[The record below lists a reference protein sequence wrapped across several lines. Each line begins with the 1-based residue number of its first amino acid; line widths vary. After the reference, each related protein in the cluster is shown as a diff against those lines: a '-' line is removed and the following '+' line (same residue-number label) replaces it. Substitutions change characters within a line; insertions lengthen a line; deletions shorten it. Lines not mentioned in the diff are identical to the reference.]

1 MAEIVNGLNKIEQ
14 ITLGEAVFGNGLN
27 ERLEQIDD
35 NFQSIITSE
44 YLKGDSGTS
53 FGYAT
58 FSNKLEFVNPTQ
70 IYHITTNNEEVLDVD
85 GIKNSLTT
93 VIGKDV
99 GEFEFTFIYEIIN
112 GKKIAKSSLPFVY
125 YDPSIYGI
133 SQDLE
138 QGDCSCIVIFDGEF
152 KKLNAFP
159 TIYYNK
165 EDDKFYWKING
176 IETKLTATGP
186 KGERGL
192 AGAFNIVFVRKDEE
206 NEGGENECKYII
218 EKFLYQ
224 DPKTHG
230 YSWIVID
237 ANMPEEDKRIAEDVL
252 RPGSPC
258 IALWGE
264 GVETVNE
271 ETGENEITSI
281 IVVGPII
288 LQEEENN
295 SIYYVQVWD
304 HMSIQH
310 NMNASLLVD
319 ILNNIDPQGVLKGL
333 YVPTV
338 DKQHNYL
345 LHTDND
351 DVLNI
356 SYTDNQFNPEDDGK
370 VRIPKLLCNDI
381 DFNGVRLMAD
391 SGTGDL
397 NIISSNRAIKINNVD
412 ISYNNLCNGFLQ
424 ADDFTFVGNIN
435 LKNGPKSVTINN
447 GHIKTKDHI
456 QLGGKIPDH
465 DIDTQFKIKD
475 SKIIMEDSNINIKG
489 KGDSNV
495 DLIFTEGQA
504 RVSDSNI
511 FSINN
516 QIDIDRDTINVGSSN
531 INLTNTQINDLLSI
545 NKSNAFQVDVEST
558 KYLKL
563 KGTNTILEGTNGT
576 TIESNGD
583 VNLTTGANKTIALT
597 GGTVTLSSPCIIQNS
612 SGAKVEITPISGIL
626 INSGAA
632 GAQVVQI
639 DCNGITISGGLQ
651 GVSKTGTITWDKLL
665 TVCSEE
671 Q

>member
-14 ITLGEAVFGNGLN
+14 IALGEAVFGNGLN

-58 FSNKLEFVNPTQ
+58 FSNKLGFVNPIQ
-70 IYHITTNNEEVLDVD
+70 IYHITTNNEEELNVD

-138 QGDCSCIVIFDGEF
+138 YGDYSCIVIFDGEF

-186 KGERGL
+186 KGERGM
-192 AGAFNIVFVRKDEE
+192 AGAFNIVFIRKDQEYE
-206 NEGGENECKYII
+206 NEYII

-224 DPKTHG
+224 NPITHG
-230 YSWIVID
+230 YSWIDIN
-237 ANMPEEDKRIAEDVL
+237 ASMSEEDKHIAEDVL

-264 GVETVNE
+264 EVETING

-288 LQEEENN
+288 LHKDDING
-295 SIYYVQVWD
+295 IYHVQVWD

-310 NMNASLLVD
+310 NINASLLKD

-370 VRIPKLLCNDI
+370 VRIPKLFCNDI
-381 DFNGVRLMAD
+381 DFNGVRLKSD

-475 SKIIMEDSNINIKG
+475 SKIIMEDSNINIIG

-495 DLIFTEGQA
+495 DLGFTKGQA
-504 RVSDSNI
+504 RVSESNI
-511 FSINN
+511 ILNDDTIEANNVNIINDN
-516 QIDIDRDTINVGSSN
+516 VNITGNMDLSGCDVKLGDVGYPVTFNNNSTFINGGSPDDIDGNISIANNDMRMFIKKDIYNGIGRGSLTFEVPNWDEIHQCFYYDTPDIGGNN
-531 INLTNTQINDLLSI
+531 IQKDCRVNM
-545 NKSNAFQVDVEST
+545 V
-558 KYLKL
+558 KL
-563 KGTNTILEGTNGT
+563 
-576 TIESNGD
+576 IEVICQKLD
-583 VNLTTGANKTIALT
+583 
-597 GGTVTLSSPCIIQNS
+597 
-612 SGAKVEITPISGIL
+612 ITPKDLYI
-626 INSGAA
+626 
-632 GAQVVQI
+632 
-639 DCNGITISGGLQ
+639 
-651 GVSKTGTITWDKLL
+651 
-665 TVCSEE
+665 
-671 Q
+671 

>member
-58 FSNKLEFVNPTQ
+58 FSNKSGFVNPTQ
-70 IYHITTNNEEVLDVD
+70 IYHITTNNEEEFNVD
-85 GIKNSLTT
+85 GIKYSLKS

-99 GEFEFTFIYEIIN
+99 DEFEFTFIYEIVN

-138 QGDCSCIVIFDGEF
+138 QGDYSCIVIFDGEF

-192 AGAFNIVFVRKDEE
+192 AGAFNIVFIRKDQEYE
-206 NEGGENECKYII
+206 NKNEYII

-224 DPKTHG
+224 NPITHG
-230 YSWIVID
+230 YSWIDIN
-237 ANMPEEDKRIAEDVL
+237 ASMSEEDKHIAEDVL

-264 GVETVNE
+264 EVETVNG

-288 LQEEENN
+288 LRKDDING
-295 SIYYVQVWD
+295 IYHVQVWD

-310 NMNASLLVD
+310 NINASLLKD

-370 VRIPKLLCNDI
+370 VRIPKLFCNDI
-381 DFNGVRLMAD
+381 DFNGVRLKSD
-391 SGTGDL
+391 GGTGDL

-435 LKNGPKSVTINN
+435 LKLGPKSVTINN

-475 SKIIMEDSNINIKG
+475 SKIIMEDSNINIIG

-495 DLIFTEGQA
+495 DLGFTKGQA
-504 RVSDSNI
+504 RVSESNI
-511 FSINN
+511 ILNDDTIEANNVNIINDN
-516 QIDIDRDTINVGSSN
+516 VNITGNMDLSGCDVKLGDVGYPVTFNNNYTFINGGSPDDIDGNISIANNDMRVFIKKDIYNGIGRGSLTFEVPNWDEIHQCFYYDTPDIGGNN
-531 INLTNTQINDLLSI
+531 IQKDCRVNM
-545 NKSNAFQVDVEST
+545 V
-558 KYLKL
+558 KL
-563 KGTNTILEGTNGT
+563 
-576 TIESNGD
+576 IEVICQKLD
-583 VNLTTGANKTIALT
+583 
-597 GGTVTLSSPCIIQNS
+597 
-612 SGAKVEITPISGIL
+612 ITPKDLYI
-626 INSGAA
+626 
-632 GAQVVQI
+632 
-639 DCNGITISGGLQ
+639 
-651 GVSKTGTITWDKLL
+651 
-665 TVCSEE
+665 
-671 Q
+671 

>member
-27 ERLEQIDD
+27 ERLGQIDD

-58 FSNKLEFVNPTQ
+58 FSRKLVKDGNGNI
-70 IYHITTNNEEVLDVD
+70 IYGENNQPKYDIVEPS
-85 GIKNSLTT
+85 GIYYKNSVEFDADYVLQNIISAIDAKPEVQNEMEYTL
-93 VIGKDV
+93 
-99 GEFEFTFIYEIIN
+99 EFEFTFIYEIIN
-112 GKKIAKSSLPFVY
+112 GKKNAKSSLPFVY

-138 QGDCSCIVIFDGEF
+138 HGDYSCIVIFDGEF

-159 TIYYNK
+159 TIYYDN

-192 AGAFNIVFVRKDEE
+192 AGAFNIVFVRKDE
-206 NEGGENECKYII
+206 GEYII

-224 DPKTHG
+224 NPITHS
-230 YSWIVID
+230 YSWIDI
-237 ANMPEEDKRIAEDVL
+237 NTSMTEEDKRIAEEVL

-288 LQEEENN
+288 LHKEDINDID
-295 SIYYVQVWD
+295 IYRVQVWD
-304 HMSIQH
+304 HMSIQY
-310 NMNASLLVD
+310 NISASRLMA
-319 ILNNIDPQGVLKGL
+319 ILNNIGPQGVLKGL

-356 SYTDNQFNPEDDGK
+356 SYTDNQFNPVDDGV
-370 VRIPKLLCNDI
+370 VRIPKLFCNDI
-381 DFNGVRLMAD
+381 DFNGVRLKSD

-397 NIISSNRAIKINNVD
+397 NIISSNGAIKINNVD
-412 ISYNNLCNGFLQ
+412 ISYDNTCNGFLQ
-424 ADDFTFVGNIN
+424 ANDFTFVGNIN
-435 LKNGPKSVTINN
+435 LKLGPRGVTINN

-475 SKIIMEDSNINIKG
+475 SKIIMEDSNINIIG

-495 DLIFTEGQA
+495 DLGFTKGQA
-504 RVSDSNI
+504 KVSESNI
-511 FSINN
+511 ILNDDTIEANNVNIINDN
-516 QIDIDRDTINVGSSN
+516 VNITGNMDLSGCDVKLGDVGYPVTFNNNYTFINGGSPDDIDGNISIANNDMRVFIKKDIYNGIGRGSLTFEVPNWDEIHQCFYYDTPDIGGNN
-531 INLTNTQINDLLSI
+531 IQKDCRVNM
-545 NKSNAFQVDVEST
+545 V
-558 KYLKL
+558 KL
-563 KGTNTILEGTNGT
+563 
-576 TIESNGD
+576 IEVICQKLD
-583 VNLTTGANKTIALT
+583 
-597 GGTVTLSSPCIIQNS
+597 
-612 SGAKVEITPISGIL
+612 ITPKDLYI
-626 INSGAA
+626 
-632 GAQVVQI
+632 
-639 DCNGITISGGLQ
+639 
-651 GVSKTGTITWDKLL
+651 
-665 TVCSEE
+665 
-671 Q
+671 